1 MADGASRVEARPR
14 VVVLDGINVTSRD
27 HLLPE
32 WPCAIRSV
40 HPDVCTRKGLPD
52 VCNHRS
58 AVALPSVTLLADN
71 HVVYLNGV
79 TPWDDDA
86 SREGYPADVNPP
98 AWLGAMLSET
108 GNTIDGLSSFEEPF
122 RCLPS
127 SRSVCL
133 SRACSLFYFAHF
145 SVSFVMLEGVPGV
158 EPGSKGPQPNMLSV
172 TPHAL

>member
-32 WPCAIRSV
+32 WPCAIRCV
-40 HPDVCTRKGLPD
+40 HPDVCTGESLPD

-71 HVVYLNGV
+71 HVVYLNRV
-79 TPWDDDA
+79 TLLDDDA
-86 SREGYPADVNPP
+86 SREGYPTDVNPP

-108 GNTIDGLSSFEEPF
+108 GNTIDGLSSFEELF

-158 EPGSKGPQPNMLSV
+158 EPGSRGPHPNMLSV